1 MSLNQILN
9 YFPIF
14 DNLATAGQPQRE
26 QFLDI
31 SRAGYTVV
39 INLALTT
46 SDNAIP
52 DEAIVVN
59 NLGMEYIHI
68 PVVWEAPQPGDFERF
83 CTELERLRRQKVFV
97 HCALNMRVSAFVYLY
112 RVLYLGANPDE
123 VKWDMLS
130 IWEPEGVW
138 KDFIAVQLNERPAPG
153 RNQR

>member
-9 YFPIF
+9 YFPIS

-26 QFLDI
+26 QFADI
-31 SRAGYTVV
+31 ARAGFTVV

-59 NLGMEYIHI
+59 ILGMEYIHI
-68 PVVWEAPQPGDFERF
+68 PVVWESPQPGDFDRF
-83 CTELERLRRQKVFV
+83 CTELARLRRQKVFV
-97 HCALNMRVSAFVYLY
+97 HCALNMRVSAFVFLY
-112 RVLYLGANPDE
+112 RVLYLGANPEE

-138 KDFIAVQLNERPAPG
+138 EDFIVSCLSV
-153 RNQR
+153 